1 MFAKNCGVDYIDVE
15 DFIKNMRHIDFM
27 NMKEGDIV
35 MMNGVHCHIKKID
48 GDSLLIEYGNEK
60 AWVKYYELD

>member
-1 MFAKNCGVDYIDVE
+1 
-15 DFIKNMRHIDFM
+15 MRHIDFM

-35 MMNGVHCHIKKID
+35 MMNGVHYHIKKID
-48 GDSLLIEYGNEK
+48 GDSLLIENSNEK